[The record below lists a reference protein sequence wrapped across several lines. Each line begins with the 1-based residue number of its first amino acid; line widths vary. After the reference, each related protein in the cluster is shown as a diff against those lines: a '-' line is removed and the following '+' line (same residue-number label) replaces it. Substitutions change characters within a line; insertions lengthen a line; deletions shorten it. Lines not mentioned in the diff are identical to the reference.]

1 MIRLMVDTLVSA
13 LFVVGGALIVSWVLW
28 DVYQTVV
35 IPRATP
41 TRVRLARYVTRGL
54 WTFGRWRAIR
64 ATSVDRR
71 ERLLGNFAPFTVVM
85 LLGLWVT
92 LLIIGF
98 GLILYG
104 LHGEIQNEGDLG
116 TALYQSGI
124 SLLTIGYGD
133 VLARGV
139 LSRLAEIAAA
149 ATGVA
154 VLGLGVTYLFSLYG
168 SFQRREELVTTL
180 DARAGVPP
188 SGIAM
193 LETYAEMELWDDLR
207 RTLSDWE
214 EWSARVLD
222 SHVAYPILN
231 FFRSSHDGESWLGA
245 IGAVLDAAVLLATTI
260 ESGPSGQP
268 VPRGQAIMTIKL
280 GTHLVEDIAQFF
292 RFESTDQPMVTRGE
306 FNAARYRLAR
316 AGMAIRSDG
325 DRSWNA
331 FSELRAG
338 YASRLNALAT
348 YLVIPPTQWIG
359 DRSSVRHVGRI
370 DEVIRVAALAGR
382 EAAARSLLSR
392 EMPQI
397 EILDGPEGPDD
408 SSTTVAGRG
417 DASRASPPG
426 GAAAAASPTEG

>member
-1 MIRLMVDTLVSA
+1 MIRAMLDTVVNA
-13 LFVVGGALIVSWVLW
+13 LFAMGGVLVVSWVLW

-41 TRVRLARYVTRGL
+41 TRIRLARYVTRGL
-54 WTFGRWRAIR
+54 WAVGRWRANR
-64 ATSVDRR
+64 ATSSDRR
-71 ERLLGNFAPFTVVM
+71 ERLLGNFAPFTVVV
-85 LLGLWVT
+85 LLGLWVA
-92 LLIIGF
+92 LLVLGF

-104 LHGEIQNEGDLG
+104 LRAEIDNENDLG

-139 LSRLAEIAAA
+139 LSRLTEIAAA

-154 VLGLGVTYLFSLYG
+154 VLGLGVTYLFMLYG
-168 SFQRREELVTTL
+168 AFQRREELVTTL
-180 DARAGVPP
+180 DARAGAPP
-188 SGIAM
+188 SGIQM
-193 LETYAEMELWDDLR
+193 LETYAEMELWDDMR
-207 RTLSDWE
+207 RTFSDWE

-222 SHVAYPILN
+222 SHVAYPILS

-245 IGAVLDAAVLLATTI
+245 IGAVLDAAVLLATTV
-260 ESGPSGQP
+260 ESGPRGQA

-280 GTHLVEDIAQFF
+280 GSHLVEDVAQFF
-292 RFESTDQPMVTRGE
+292 GFADTDQPMVTRAE

-325 DRSWNA
+325 ELSWTA

-348 YLVIPPTQWIG
+348 YLLIPPTQWIG
-359 DRSSVRHVGRI
+359 DRSSVRHIGRV
-370 DEVIRVAALAGR
+370 DEVVRVAAQAGR

-392 EMPQI
+392 QMPQI
-397 EILDGPEGPDD
+397 EILDGPEGSEGPVI
-408 SSTTVAGRG
+408 TVGAGPAI
-417 DASRASPPG
+417 ASDGSAL
-426 GAAAAASPTEG
+426 GAPPTEL